1 VTGAPRLTV
10 NYLLEDTEL
19 FGGVKVP
26 LHHANLLHRRGHR
39 VRVLSRGPLPDWYP
53 LEAAFGTVPGFS
65 ADTVPEADVHVA
77 TFWTTIAPAAALP
90 HGRPVH
96 YCQGFEASYTH
107 NLDEHAQILEAYAR
121 PLPAFALSPHLAE
134 LVRSRFGRP
143 ARVVPPALERMWRPR
158 WRWRPAR
165 RPRVVVAHPFEVDW
179 KGVATALEAVR
190 RLRAGGVTLTLVRV
204 SQWPLSDAERALV
217 EPDEFHCRIDPPAV
231 ARLIAGC
238 DLMLAPSWEQEGFG
252 LPVLEAMACGVPVVA
267 SDVGGN
273 REVVC
278 TPQLGRVVS
287 FGDREALSRAID
299 DALRTDWD
307 RAAIRRH
314 AERNDWQQRVSTLL
328 DEFRRLAPGSNG
340 RGRGQ
345 DTHHG

>member
-1 VTGAPRLTV
+1 MSTPRRLTV
-10 NYLLEDTEL
+10 NYLLEDTAM
-19 FGGVKVP
+19 FGGVKIP

-39 VRVLSRGPLPDWYP
+39 VRVLSRGPRPNWYP
-53 LEAAFGTVPGFS
+53 LVAPFATVPDFGVDS
-65 ADTVPEADVHVA
+65 VGEADVHVA

-90 HGRPVH
+90 NGRAVH

-179 KGVATALEAVR
+179 KGVATALGAVR

-267 SDVGGN
+267 SSIQAFAGFATGAAELVPAGDPDAFADAARAILGEPTRW
-273 REVVC
+273 REMRRAG
-278 TPQLGRVVS
+278 LAAAAAFSERRVADAVE
-287 FGDREALSRAID
+287 EALRWVAS
-299 DALRTDWD
+299 DAWRT
-307 RAAIRRH
+307 
-314 AERNDWQQRVSTLL
+314 
-328 DEFRRLAPGSNG
+328 G
-340 RGRGQ
+340 R
-345 DTHHG
+345 

>member
-1 VTGAPRLTV
+1 VTTPPRLTV
-10 NYLLEDTEL
+10 NYLLEDTAL

-26 LHHANLLHRRGHR
+26 LHHANLLHRRGHL
-39 VRVLSRGPLPDWYP
+39 VRVLSRGGRPDWYS
-53 LEAAFGTVPGFS
+53 LAAPFSTVTNFDAGS
-65 ADTVPEADVHVA
+65 VPEADVHVA
-77 TFWTTIAPAAALP
+77 TFWTTIAQAVALP

-107 NLDEHAQILEAYAR
+107 NRDEHPRILEAYSL
-121 PLPAFALSPHLAE
+121 PLPALAVSPHLAE

-143 ARVVPPALERMWRPR
+143 VRVVPPALERMWRPR

-190 RLRAGGVTLTLVRV
+190 RLREGGAALTLVRV

-238 DLMLAPSWEQEGFG
+238 DLLLAPSWEQEGFG
-252 LPVLEAMACGVPVVA
+252 LPVLEAMACGLPVVA
-267 SDVGGN
+267 SRIPAFAGYAAGAAELVPAGDPDAFAAAARAILGDPKRWRAMRRAGLAAAAAF
-273 REVVC
+273 RER
-278 TPQLGRVVS
+278 RVVTVVE
-287 FGDREALSRAID
+287 EALRWVASEAWRA
-299 DALRTDWD
+299 R
-307 RAAIRRH
+307 
-314 AERNDWQQRVSTLL
+314 
-328 DEFRRLAPGSNG
+328 
-340 RGRGQ
+340 
-345 DTHHG
+345 